1 MIKGDNLNLVI
12 AGHSQGYIKYIRL
25 TVKKTTT
32 GAI

>member
-12 AGHSQGYIKYIRL
+12 GHSQGYIKYIRL
-25 TVKKTTT
+25 TVEKTMT